1 MKIIFLTETYF
12 PKVSGVPIVVQY
24 LAEGCLKQGHDVY
37 VATRKYEGFNDYEL
51 INEVKVYR
59 FSIKRNWFKMLRGE
73 ISNYQRFLLDGNFDV
88 IIAECSECATFDAFI
103 RIMKQVKGKKILHS
117 HGISLG
123 TKPFFRWEG
132 FNKTTFGYMYNW
144 LYHKW
149 YYNRYLPK
157 YIHQFDGT
165 ICLSKITSAMEYSK
179 KYSKKTY
186 ILPNAVDN
194 MFLTETGDIN
204 ESRLKSLDKPFLF
217 SCANYMPVK
226 NQIGILKQFFRSDLT
241 DYALVFIGREEN
253 DYYKKLVKI
262 YCKLCKKHGHRTV
275 LFLTNIPRVEI
286 PNIMD
291 HAVLYLVGS
300 VKEEFSVSIIEA
312 MSKGVPFISTNV
324 GNAKE
329 LPGGITIDKL
339 SDMSTAISQLIDS
352 PEIRKELGNK
362 GKCYVYNNCR
372 KEKVVEKFIDII
384 QM

>member
-1 MKIIFLTETYF
+1 MKIIFLSDTYF

-37 VATRKYEGFNDYEL
+37 VATRRYEGFNDYEL
-51 INEVKVYR
+51 INGVKVYR

-103 RIMKQVKGKKILHS
+103 RIIKQVKAKTILHS

-123 TKPFFRWEG
+123 SKPFFRWEG

-144 LYHKW
+144 FYYKW
-149 YYNRYLPK
+149 YYNCYLPE
-157 YIHQFDGT
+157 YIHCFDGT
-165 ICLSKITSAMEYSK
+165 ICLSRIASAMDYSAK
-179 KYSKKTY
+179 HSKRIY

-194 MFLTETGDIN
+194 MFLTETGEIKEPN
-204 ESRLKSLDKPFLF
+204 IKFLDKPYLF
-217 SCANYMPVK
+217 SCANYVPIK
-226 NQIGILKQFFRSDLT
+226 NQIGLLNQFFRSNLT
-241 DYALVFIGREEN
+241 DYVLVFIGREQN
-253 DYYKKLVKI
+253 DYYKRLVKI
-262 YCKLCKKHGHRTV
+262 YHKLCKKHGHRTV

-286 PNIMD
+286 PNIMGR
-291 HAVLYLVGS
+291 ATLYLVGS
-300 VKEEFSVSIIEA
+300 FREEYSVSIIEA

-339 SDMSTAISQLIDS
+339 SDMANAMSQLINN
-352 PEIRKELGNK
+352 PGMRKELGDK
-362 GKCYVYNNCR
+362 GKQYVQDNCR
-372 KEKVVEKFIDII
+372 KEFVIENFIDII
-384 QM
+384 QK